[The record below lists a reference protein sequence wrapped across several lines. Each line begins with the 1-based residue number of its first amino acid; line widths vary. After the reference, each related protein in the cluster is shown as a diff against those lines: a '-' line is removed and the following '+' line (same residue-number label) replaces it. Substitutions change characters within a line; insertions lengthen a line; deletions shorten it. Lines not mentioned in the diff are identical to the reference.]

1 MHGNGV
7 IGILSETCNKWERR
21 APLTPAHCARLLHS
35 GKGKPNVTR
44 IIVQPSTKR
53 IYHDALYE
61 EVGCEVSDDLS
72 ECGLIVGVKQPKVFC
87 MKLDFSNAY
96 TLCFLSE
103 NEIILFGYS

>member
-35 GKGKPNVTR
+35 EKGKPNVTR

-87 MKLDFSNAY
+87 IKLGFSNAY
-96 TLCFLSE
+96 TLC
-103 NEIILFGYS
+103 